1 MLLLLKFNKFELLRL
16 KFVFSFILRVL
27 KFVWEFLVK
36 FIVEFCLKVEMF
48 WKLIWIFLVFKLSV
62 V

>member
-16 KFVFSFILRVL
+16 KFVFFFMLSIL

-36 FIVEFCLKVEMF
+36 FIVELFLKVEAF

>member
-16 KFVFSFILRVL
+16 KFVFFFMLSIL

-36 FIVEFCLKVEMF
+36 FIVELFLKVEVF